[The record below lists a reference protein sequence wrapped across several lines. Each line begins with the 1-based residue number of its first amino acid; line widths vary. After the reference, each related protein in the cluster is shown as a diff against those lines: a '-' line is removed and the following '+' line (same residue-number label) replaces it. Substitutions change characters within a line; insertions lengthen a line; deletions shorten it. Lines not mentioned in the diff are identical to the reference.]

1 MISPSVKQAGKQA
14 GRQASRQASRQSVS
28 QSVAQPVTQS
38 TCKSLSQSVCQSI
51 YSSLSQPVCQ
61 LLNQRVNHSAGKWS
75 AQLET
80 ALIEGDVYFNKVMLL
95 FLKNWNIHN
104 KSETCSNTIHCLLC
118 LWKWACALQW
128 LALPFQNN
136 HCECTLLLKPS
147 ENKYIVLQEKVS
159 RFGRKSYKASSHK
172 WSLEEYS

>member
-1 MISPSVKQAGKQA
+1 MRHKKKNWFSLPW
-14 GRQASRQASRQSVS
+14 RQMMTLGGITLDFKRE
-28 QSVAQPVTQS
+28 PWLEPITWS
-38 TCKSLSQSVCQSI
+38 TRKSLSQSVCQYI

-75 AQLET
+75 SQLET

-136 HCECTLLLKPS
+136 HCKCPLLL
-147 ENKYIVLQEKVS
+147 
-159 RFGRKSYKASSHK
+159 
-172 WSLEEYS
+172 